1 MKRTS
6 GAAYLAERDAASYKR
21 SDAAAFKRPDEKSK
35 PLESRPGWAARQYG
49 NFLAEPPT
57 KPKIFDPILS
67 STCPDGPL
75 VAKVVTDDMGKEKA
89 GMPTCTWWQFFADGE
104 PETSRGD
111 KLDLSQISSKKEVK
125 LVALVAQMVAKETI
139 DDASSNQGYTTAK
152 GPSPWTAALWS
163 EDKELVRIR
172 RPEGLRTTGV
182 WLVATLQRD
191 GEGWKAD
198 AVDELYPEK
207 RLEAVLMLRFK
218 DFVKK
223 EEEVVEEDPMAA
235 TRRMLEEAM
244 A

>member
-111 KLDLSQISSKKEVK
+111 KLDLSQISSKKEVSSWNIC
-125 LVALVAQMVAKETI
+125 LPVVFACGF
-139 DDASSNQGYTTAK
+139 ASEI
-152 GPSPWTAALWS
+152 PSKQ
-163 EDKELVRIR
+163 D
-172 RPEGLRTTGV
+172 RPH
-182 WLVATLQRD
+182 WL
-191 GEGWKAD
+191 
-198 AVDELYPEK
+198 P
-207 RLEAVLMLRFK
+207 
-218 DFVKK
+218 
-223 EEEVVEEDPMAA
+223 
-235 TRRMLEEAM
+235 TR
-244 A
+244 